1 MNCWKCGK
9 SLLDTKITFRASCE
23 ACLSDLHCCKN
34 CKFYKPGQPNDCMV
48 PGTEYIADRE
58 KSNLCEEFS
67 PLGKFSSPPNK
78 DVAKKRFDDLFK

>member
-1 MNCWKCGK
+1 
-9 SLLDTKITFRASCE
+9 
-23 ACLSDLHCCKN
+23 
-34 CKFYKPGQPNDCMV
+34 MV